1 MQVMRHSSPVSLT
14 DASHWH
20 RIIPGS
26 KRRLL
31 SAVIVIALFS
41 FSTFFIGLGT
51 PALWDRDETIYAL
64 AAREMQETNQW
75 LMPTIEGKPFLEKP
89 ILIYWLARASYA
101 VFGVDEF
108 SSRLPSAVFGLLACL
123 TIFFMARPLWGGE
136 AAVFSAVIFSTSLLP
151 AVVFRLF
158 LPDPALAFFSTLAFA
173 FYLRATAGKAGVY
186 LLLAYSAMALGFLS
200 KGPIALFPAAIFLMH
215 AWLTRKRPIPAL
227 RYLWL
232 IGLTLALAAP
242 WFAYALYTQKESMAK
257 FFLFENVYRFA
268 SVIEDHRG
276 NAMYYV
282 PVLLLGMFP
291 WSFFLVVALVSEWKS
306 LGERLRHD
314 PAVSLFLLWIVVPFA
329 ALSLSATKLPHYLL
343 IIFPPLACLTGKF
356 LHEAGSRARP
366 SLNAP
371 LVVTASFTIL
381 VVQLLVFAHFAAPR
395 YAPAAALYPFFF
407 LSVLSLISV
416 AFALRG
422 RPRHAAFLSCAG
434 AALFCAGLFAISLP
448 WVESLR
454 VMRPIALAAK
464 SAADSGGEVYRFGV
478 SEPSLSFYSGRYF
491 PSVTE
496 KRLDEVLRRRIPTY
510 IVVNESKLKAAALKA
525 PYKIIAKKE
534 GFAESKGP
542 MTLLLIGN
550 GRDEPPRNSR

>member
-1 MQVMRHSSPVSLT
+1 MRQSSAVSLT
-14 DASHWH
+14 DASPWH

-64 AAREMQETNQW
+64 AAREMQERNEW
-75 LMPTIEGKPFLEKP
+75 LVPTIEGKPFLEKP
-89 ILIYWLARASYA
+89 ILIYWLARTSYA
-101 VFGVDEF
+101 AFGVDEF
-108 SSRLPSAVFGLLACL
+108 SSRLPSAVFGLLTCL

-136 AAVFSAVIFSTSLLP
+136 AAVFSAIVFSTSLLP

-158 LPDPALAFFSTLAFA
+158 LPDPALTFFSTLALA
-173 FYLRATAGKAGVY
+173 FYLRSTATAGKAGRF

-215 AWLTRKRPIPAL
+215 SWLTRKRALPAL

-232 IGLTLALAAP
+232 VGLTLVLAAP
-242 WFAYALYTQKESMAK
+242 WFAYALYTQEESMAK
-257 FFLFENVYRFA
+257 FFLFENLHRFA
-268 SVIEDHRG
+268 SVIEGHRG

-282 PVLLLGMFP
+282 PVLLLGVFP
-291 WSFFLVVALVSEWKS
+291 WSFFLIFALVSEWKS

-314 PAVSLFLLWIVVPFA
+314 PAVSLFLLWIVIPFA

-343 IIFPPLACLTGKF
+343 IVFPALACLAGKF
-356 LHEAGSRARP
+356 LHEAGSRGRS

-371 LVVTASFTIL
+371 LVATASFTVLI
-381 VVQLLVFAHFAAPR
+381 VQLLVVAHFAAPR
-395 YAPAAALYPFFF
+395 YAPAAALYPFCL
-407 LSVLSLISV
+407 LSVLLLIAV
-416 AFALRG
+416 VFALRG
-422 RPRHAAFLSCAG
+422 RARHAAFLSCAG
-434 AALFCAGLFAISLP
+434 AALFCAGLFAMSLP

-464 SAADSGGEVYRFGV
+464 SAAEHGGEVYRFGV
-478 SEPSLSFYSGRYF
+478 SEPSLSFYSGRYI
-491 PSVTE
+491 PSVNE
-496 KRLDEVLRRRIPTY
+496 ERLDDILRRRVPTY
-510 IVVNESKLKAAALKA
+510 VVVNESKLKKAAPRAA
-525 PYKIIAKKE
+525 YKIIAKKE
-534 GFAESKGP
+534 GFAESRGP

-550 GRDEPPRNSR
+550 GRDEPPQTSP